1 MSLVWPDRTQK
12 SHWDRGTASGLCRI
26 EVQGQSKRFGG
37 AGFNPSHARITP
49 PTWAGV
55 PAELEEGEKAPS
67 RAQGGQNRSW
77 ERTQP
82 TQVLQMCKTQHS
94 SPVGGWKS
102 FSSIIKKKCSSE
114 QRRAGRARWDP
125 AEGNRAR
132 QEMKNG
138 NAALSRTG
146 KQQNKHNCGLPA
158 PGAGWLRALI
168 NSG

>member
-1 MSLVWPDRTQK
+1 MDGW
-12 SHWDRGTASGLCRI
+12 G
-26 EVQGQSKRFGG
+26 EQGQSKKFEDG
-37 AGFNPSHARITP
+37 AGLNPSHARITP

-82 TQVLQMCKTQHS
+82 TQGAAEVQKHS
-94 SPVGGWKS
+94 THHLWEAEKASPAS
-102 FSSIIKKKCSSE
+102 LKKCSSE
-114 QRRAGRARWDP
+114 QRRAGRAGWDSP
-125 AEGNRAR
+125 EGNRAQ

-138 NAALSRTG
+138 NAGLSRTG

-158 PGAGWLRALI
+158 PGARWLRALI